1 MQAHCVGQ
9 HQINRKR
16 AISIGAQL
24 CLLSFCITLLLLS
37 GTFDPDFEAYRFIY
51 DIGLRVAAEGTRDP
65 VFTYTLE
72 TLRNFIR
79 YEQFRFALC
88 LIFGIVLFRIAPKLG
103 AMSPAKRM
111 GITQALVLAPFI
123 LLKLHVQI
131 REGLALL
138 LWLFA
143 VTSNAGVMSRNVRS
157 KSFWIAAL
165 ISSAIHLSVI
175 MWWVAALMLGSKRP
189 HYKRQ
194 ALTTFLLFATYGAFT
209 TSMGSRLL
217 TELFG
222 GMFFVDSGLYVE
234 VTLAK
239 QVYWSIFILLPLLT
253 LVFFDK
259 SSLSVSGDLRW
270 RPSIFGMTGVYGLLG
285 FFSVSMLGMYVWGA
299 TDTDFNLT
307 IRVALTL
314 LMFLVIQL
322 ALTCPRRPLTW
333 IAFTFTLLT
342 VARLLFFPD

>member
-1 MQAHCVGQ
+1 MVHSFEPRRTV
-9 HQINRKR
+9 RKR
-16 AISIGAQL
+16 AISLGARL
-24 CLLSFCITLLLLS
+24 CLLSFSATLLLLS

-51 DIGLRVAAEGTRDP
+51 DIGLRVAADGTRDP

-72 TLRNFIR
+72 TLRNFIQ
-79 YEQFRFALC
+79 YEQFRFVLC
-88 LIFGIVLFRIAPKLG
+88 VMFGIVLFKIAPKLG
-103 AMSPAKRM
+103 TMSPSRRM
-111 GITQALVLAPFI
+111 GIAQALVLAPFI

-143 VTSNAGVMSRNVRS
+143 VTSNAGDMSRNVRS
-157 KSFWIAAL
+157 RSFWIAAL

-175 MWWVAALMLGSKRP
+175 MWWIAALVLGSKQPR
-189 HYKRQ
+189 YKRQ
-194 ALTTFLLFATYGAFT
+194 AFATFLLFSTYGAFT
-209 TSMGSRLL
+209 TAVGSRLL
-217 TELFG
+217 IEFFG

-234 VTLAK
+234 VTFAK
-239 QVYWSIFILLPLLT
+239 LLYWSFFILLPLLT
-253 LVFFDK
+253 LILFDK
-259 SSLSVSGDLRW
+259 RALSTNGDSQW
-270 RPSIFGMTGVYGLLG
+270 RPSILGITGVYGLLG

-307 IRVALTL
+307 IRVAMTL

-322 ALTCPRRPLTW
+322 ALTCPRRLLTW
-333 IAFTFTLLT
+333 MAFTFTLLT